1 MLIDMEL
8 TAQFVTGYTQTNK
21 SWNIR
26 QTSKLTVE
34 KNLKDD
40 KFVTTL
46 KTI

>member
-1 MLIDMEL
+1 MEL

-21 SWNIR
+21 LWNIR

-34 KNLKDD
+34 KNEKDD
-40 KFVTTL
+40 KFVTSL